1 VAALLAV
8 PDTQVNWQSSKGITA
23 ISAAAHKG
31 RIGIVQQLIDAR
43 ADVNIESN
51 NGSTPLI
58 QASHFGHAEVVSML
72 IRANAN
78 VDKPNNKGTTAL
90 MRATQEGKEEVR
102 PRTQPLLLLLNTTTI
117 DCATI
122 TAAFT
127 ITNYNCSVAYR
138 Y

>member
-1 VAALLAV
+1 MCTAVIAHHTQALYIAAKAEHEEAVAALLAV

-102 PRTQPLLLLLNTTTI
+102 LKN
-117 DCATI
+117 
-122 TAAFT
+122 
-127 ITNYNCSVAYR
+127 
-138 Y
+138 